1 MSGPANASRAA
12 DWMRLARVSNLPT
25 TWTNV
30 LLGAVLATRQPDV
43 DGLVVAAAV
52 TGLMYVGGMIL
63 NDAVDAPRDR
73 ERGLDRPIAAGRV
86 SRRAAGLVAVGMLLA
101 GPLLAIAVAGP
112 GAAAA
117 WAAGLAACVVAYDL
131 LKERG
136 VLALVLMGACRGLIL
151 PLAASL
157 QGGAGGGRGGD
168 AAVAVAV
175 AVAAVGLAAYVTLVT
190 IAARGEHGD
199 GEDDP
204 ARRRSMAARLLVCAP
219 ILTAAGVLAAAGR
232 PELPWLA
239 AGVLVMAVAVMWI
252 AAAARGLVTGGS
264 VPAAVMR
271 WLAAICLVD
280 AAILLLVAAPVAW
293 PALAV
298 ACFALTRRAHRRIAG
313 S

>member
-1 MSGPANASRAA
+1 
-12 DWMRLARVSNLPT
+12 MRLARVSNLPT

-86 SRRAAGLVAVGMLLA
+86 SRRAAWLVAVGMLLA
-101 GPLLAIAVAGP
+101 GPLLTLAAAGP

-136 VLALVLMGACRGLIL
+136 RGLIL

-175 AVAAVGLAAYVTLVT
+175 AAVGLAAYVTLVT

-199 GEDDP
+199 GGDGP
-204 ARRRSMAARLLVCAP
+204 ARRRTSAARLLVFAP
-219 ILTAAGVLAAAGR
+219 IITAAGVLAAAGW
-232 PELPWLA
+232 PEMPWLA
-239 AGVLVMAVAVMWI
+239 AGVLMMAVAVMWI
-252 AAAARGLVTGGS
+252 AAATRSLAAGGS
-264 VPAAVMR
+264 VPASVMR

-293 PALAV
+293 PVLAV
-298 ACFALTRRAHRRIAG
+298 ACFAVTRRAHRRIAG

>member
-43 DGLVVAAAV
+43 DGLIVAAAV
-52 TGLMYVGGMIL
+52 TGLLYVGGMIL

-86 SRRAAGLVAVGMLLA
+86 SRRAAWIVAVGMLLA
-101 GPLLAIAVAGP
+101 GPLLTLAAAGP

-117 WAAGLAACVVAYDL
+117 WAAGLAVCVVAYDL

-168 AAVAVAV
+168 AAVAVA
-175 AVAAVGLAAYVTLVT
+175 AVGLAAYVTLVT

-199 GEDDP
+199 GEDGSV
-204 ARRRSMAARLLVCAP
+204 RRRSMATRLLVFAP

-232 PELPWLA
+232 PEMPWLA
-239 AGVLVMAVAVMWI
+239 AGVLVMAGAVTWI
-252 AAAARGLVTGGS
+252 AAATRGLAAGGS

-280 AAILLLVAAPVAW
+280 AAILLLVTAPVAW